1 MDLDKINIKLALD
14 IQEEEKLI
22 IKCFSLVKVASS
34 IILLSLSSFSF
45 GTESQYEEGKHYL
58 RLSTPIQTENPEK
71 IEITEYFSYGCP
83 HCFRFE
89 GLISQW
95 RTELESD
102 IVFNRSPA
110 IWNVPGY
117 KLYARTY
124 YTLESLGVL
133 SELHLRVFRAIHNN
147 GRRLDTIEK
156 MTAFVSEHDVDP
168 EKFLRTYNDSF
179 GVKAK
184 YQRALARQKIYAS
197 RGVPALIVNGKY
209 RIESSMVGNSNLGM
223 LQVAD
228 FLIAKEKNL
237 QSIRE

>member
-1 MDLDKINIKLALD
+1 M
-14 IQEEEKLI
+14 I
-22 IKCFSLVKVASS
+22 IKRFRLATVALSTILVLFAG
-34 IILLSLSSFSF
+34 LSF
-45 GTESQYEEGKHYL
+45 GSESKYEEGKHYAK
-58 RLSTPIQTENPEK
+58 LSVPIQTEDPKK
-71 IEITEYFSYGCP
+71 IEVTEYFSYGCP

-95 RTELESD
+95 KSQLESD
-102 IVFNRSPA
+102 IVFKRSPA

-117 KLYARTY
+117 QVFARTY

-133 SELHLRVFRAIHNN
+133 PELHLQIFRAIHNN

-156 MTAFVSEHDVDP
+156 MTEFVSEYGVDP

-184 YQRALARQKIYAS
+184 YQRALARQKIYAA

-209 RIESSMVGNSNLGM
+209 RIEGSMVSNSNLGM
-223 LQVAD
+223 LQVVD
-228 FLIAKEKNL
+228 FLISKEKNL

>member
-1 MDLDKINIKLALD
+1 M
-14 IQEEEKLI
+14 I
-22 IKCFSLVKVASS
+22 IKDFSLAKVASS
-34 IILLSLSSFSF
+34 IMLVLSATVSF
-45 GTESQYEEGKHYL
+45 GFENKYEEGKHYVK
-58 RLSTPIQTENPEK
+58 LSTPIQTEDPKK
-71 IEITEYFSYGCP
+71 IEVTEYFSYGCP

-95 RTELESD
+95 KSQLEPD
-102 IVFNRSPA
+102 IVFKRSPA

-117 KLYARTY
+117 EVFARTY

-133 SELHLRVFRAIHNN
+133 PDLHLQVFRAIHNN

-156 MTAFVSEHDVDP
+156 ITKFVSEYGIDP

-184 YQRALARQKIYAS
+184 YQRALARQKIYAA

-209 RIESSMVGNSNLGM
+209 RIEGSMVGNSNLGM

-237 QSIRE
+237 QPIRE

>member
-1 MDLDKINIKLALD
+1 MRVKNSS
-14 IQEEEKLI
+14 
-22 IKCFSLVKVASS
+22 FSKVALY
-34 IILLSLSSFSF
+34 IVLVLLSSFSF
-45 GTESQYEEGKHYL
+45 GSESEYEEGKHYL
-58 RLSTPIQTENPEK
+58 ELATPIQTEDPAK

-95 RTELESD
+95 KNQLESD
-102 IVFNRSPA
+102 VVFNRSPA
-110 IWNVPGY
+110 IWSVPGY
-117 KLYARTY
+117 KLYAKTY
-124 YTLESLGVL
+124 YTLESLGAL

-147 GRRLDTIEK
+147 GRRLDTIER
-156 MTAFVSEHDVDP
+156 MTAFVSEHGVDP

-184 YQRALARQKIYAS
+184 YHRALARQKIYAA

-209 RIESSMVGNSNLGM
+209 RIEGSMVGNSNLGM

-237 QSIRE
+237 QSVRE

>member
-1 MDLDKINIKLALD
+1 M
-14 IQEEEKLI
+14 I
-22 IKCFSLVKVASS
+22 IKCFSLAKVASGT
-34 IILLSLSSFSF
+34 ILVLFASLSL
-45 GTESQYEEGKHYL
+45 GAESKYEEGKHYAKL
-58 RLSTPIQTENPEK
+58 ATPIQTEDPKK
-71 IEITEYFSYGCP
+71 IEVTEYFSYGCP

-95 RTELESD
+95 KSQLESD
-102 IVFNRSPA
+102 IVFKRSPA

-117 KLYARTY
+117 EVFARTY
-124 YTLESLGVL
+124 YTLESLGFL
-133 SELHLRVFRAIHNN
+133 SELHLQVFRAIHNN

-156 MTAFVSEHDVDP
+156 MTEFVSEYGVDP

-184 YQRALARQKIYAS
+184 YQRAMARQKIYAS

-209 RIESSMVGNSNLGM
+209 RIESSMVSNSNLGM

-237 QSIRE
+237 QSMRE